1 MISNCNVPFESR
13 SSASPRASARTT
25 VSTPPTLGAKKWLYR
40 SNAIGG
46 VLNGGRPEPSF
57 FKEQSGLARCTTVDA
72 VHEPCLRRQYM
83 GSGMKHSMLTLR
95 RQRDVLQF
103 FAPMEKSISCE
114 SMRCVAVLGRQDEPR
129 RTNPYDAASSV
140 PG

>member
-46 VLNGGRPEPSF
+46 VLNSGRPEPSF
-57 FKEQSGLARCTTVDA
+57 FKEPSGLAICSTVDA
-72 VHEPCLRRQYM
+72 VHEPYFRCRHM
-83 GSGMKHSMLTLR
+83 GFGMKHSMLTLR
-95 RQRDVLQF
+95 RQRDVLRL
-103 FAPMEKSISCE
+103 FAPVDRR
-114 SMRCVAVLGRQDEPR
+114 RCSERDECWPGLGRERGQ
-129 RTNPYDAASSV
+129 
-140 PG
+140 